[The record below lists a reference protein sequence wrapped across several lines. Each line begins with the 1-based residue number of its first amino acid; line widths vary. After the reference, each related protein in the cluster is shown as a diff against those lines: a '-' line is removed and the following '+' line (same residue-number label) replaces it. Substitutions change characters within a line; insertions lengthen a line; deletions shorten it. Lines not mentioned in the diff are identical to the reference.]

1 MAPDDESGSGSPLAE
16 LFDRRHSTTSLRQ
29 QQDHRA
35 GVGRKGWSRAAP
47 LTARQRTIQ
56 SPNAPASRRP
66 HGRRLRSRRQH
77 GTEYIAR
84 DGLTPKVG
92 CRTLNP
98 GTDLH
103 EELHRHGGTA
113 EQHRRQRPRG
123 TPPHQR
129 RRRQRALRRFR
140 IARTRATPR
149 FKISDRARA
158 ALAAQRLGL
167 PAAFS
172 GTSQDRL
179 RSAPCLQ
186 PRRRQSPH

>member
-16 LFDRRHSTTSLRQ
+16 LCDRRHRTTSLRS
-29 QQDHRA
+29 
-35 GVGRKGWSRAAP
+35 SRIIALESGARGESGAAP
-47 LTARQRTIQ
+47 LTARQRTIRA
-56 SPNAPASRRP
+56 PNARVPSA

-84 DGLTPKVG
+84 DGLTPKIG

-98 GTDLH
+98 GMDLH

-113 EQHRRQRPRG
+113 EQHHRQRPRG

-186 PRRRQSPH
+186 PRRRHEPR

>member
-16 LFDRRHSTTSLRQ
+16 L
-29 QQDHRA
+29 
-35 GVGRKGWSRAAP
+35 
-47 LTARQRTIQ
+47 LTAATAHFAGSSRIIALESGARGEAGPLHSRPANVPSERLTRPRPVGPRP
-56 SPNAPASRRP
+56 SPPIPATAWYGV
-66 HGRRLRSRRQH
+66 HRSRWSNAEGRLQDTEPRNGSAR
-77 GTEYIAR
+77 GT
-84 DGLTPKVG
+84 
-92 CRTLNP
+92 
-98 GTDLH
+98 
-103 EELHRHGGTA
+103 HRHGGTA
-113 EQHRRQRPRG
+113 EQHHRQRPRG

-158 ALAAQRLGL
+158 ALAPQRLGL

-179 RSAPCLQ
+179 RSAPCPQ
-186 PRRRQSPH
+186 PRRRQTPR